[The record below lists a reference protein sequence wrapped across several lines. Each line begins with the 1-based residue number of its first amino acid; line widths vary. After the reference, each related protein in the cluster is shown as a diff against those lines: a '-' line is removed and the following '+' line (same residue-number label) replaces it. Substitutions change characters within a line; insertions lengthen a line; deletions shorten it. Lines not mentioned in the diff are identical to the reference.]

1 MFFQVFLVECNLFG
15 VEFGIMGRRN
25 KEVITEHKERLWM
38 SIVSYKGYE
47 ICPIPLPIASRQ
59 WDTTIY
65 IMVRRED
72 GSKGKKFT
80 GQQTF
85 TRREESIQSCIDWG
99 KQIIDGKVPYYSVAD
114 L

>member
-1 MFFQVFLVECNLFG
+1 VGEELGGHEYRDVRAVSSIFTVFLEKFNLFDG
-15 VEFGIMGRRN
+15 EIGIMERSH

-72 GSKGKKFT
+72 GGT
-80 GQQTF
+80 G
-85 TRREESIQSCIDWG
+85 
-99 KQIIDGKVPYYSVAD
+99 SV
-114 L
+114 